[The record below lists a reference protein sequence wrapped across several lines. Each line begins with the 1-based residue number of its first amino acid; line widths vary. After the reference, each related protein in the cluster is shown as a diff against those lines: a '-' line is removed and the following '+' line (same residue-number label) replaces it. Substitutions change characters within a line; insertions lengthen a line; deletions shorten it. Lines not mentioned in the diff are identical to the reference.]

1 MSFAVFFK
9 SNRHGSDLR
18 RFFLKQFAITQ
29 QTDKFYYEISLFIA
43 GSFIFNISF
52 RRY

>member
-9 SNRHGSDLR
+9 LNRHGSDLK
-18 RFFLKQFAITQ
+18 RFILKQFAITQ
-29 QTDKFYYEISLFIA
+29 QTDRFLYEISLFIA
-43 GSFIFNISF
+43 GGFIFNISF